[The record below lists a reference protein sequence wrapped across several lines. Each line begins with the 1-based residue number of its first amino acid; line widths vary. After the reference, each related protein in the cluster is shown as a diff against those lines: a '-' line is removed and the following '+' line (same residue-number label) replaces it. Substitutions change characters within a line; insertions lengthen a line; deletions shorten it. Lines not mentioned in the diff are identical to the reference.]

1 MTANFRPR
9 SWSKPAERQLEGNM
23 SRYTATLMLALMSAC
38 ATQADTDDSAAIDD
52 FIAISDLHEVRIVRT
67 LDDFDYDALTDRYV
81 IVEARRDYYLVELYG
96 RCRELMTEYADIQPD
111 IRPEAKAIR
120 TGEDTIRGCR
130 IKAMYEIDKVQAMEL
145 NEIGEAPAE

>member
-1 MTANFRPR
+1 
-9 SWSKPAERQLEGNM
+9 
-23 SRYTATLMLALMSAC
+23 MSAPDR
-38 ATQADTDDSAAIDD
+38 DTRWPGLS
-52 FIAISDLHEVRIVRT
+52 L
-67 LDDFDYDALTDRYV
+67 YRYV